1 MNDSRVLKFHVT
13 GMHCASC
20 EVLIEDNLKEATGVQ
35 HAKASLAKKEV
46 VIEGTF
52 SESPEALAQK
62 FSERIQEHGYSLS
75 VEETKTNK
83 NWSEFLYA
91 VPIAF
96 VFIVAFYMLQ
106 KSGILN
112 FSFSSNVGYGT
123 AAFIGVI
130 ASLSTCLAVV
140 GGLVLSMSANYA
152 KKGDAWKPQSLFH
165 VGRLVSFFVLG
176 GVIGAIGSTF
186 HLNAQ
191 GNLVLALIVAAVMVI
206 LGINLLDIVH
216 ATKRLQISMPKSFS
230 RVVHKISK
238 TSHWVTPSIVG
249 AATFFLPCGFTQ
261 SMQIYTLGTGSF
273 LTGALTMFSFALGTL
288 PVLAALSFGALSLS
302 QKSWK
307 GIFFKTAGLVVI
319 ALALFNAL
327 NALAA
332 AGIINPIV
340 NI

>member
-1 MNDSRVLKFHVT
+1 MTDSRVIKFHVT

-20 EVLIEDNLKEATGVQ
+20 EVLIEDNLKEASGVQ

-46 VIEGTF
+46 VVEGNF
-52 SESPEALAQK
+52 SENPEVLAQK
-62 FSERIQEHGYSLS
+62 FSDRIKEHGYSLS
-75 VEETKTNK
+75 VEEARTNK
-83 NWSEFLYA
+83 NWNEFLYA
-91 VPIAF
+91 VPTAL
-96 VFIVAFYMLQ
+96 VFIVAFYVLQ

-140 GGLVLSMSANYA
+140 GGLVLSMSASYA

-165 VGRLVSFFVLG
+165 IGRLVSFFVLG

-191 GNLVLALIVAAVMVI
+191 GNLVLALIVAGVMVI

-230 RVVHKISK
+230 GVVQRLSK
-238 TSHWVTPSIVG
+238 TSHWVTPLLVG

-302 QKSWK
+302 QKAWK